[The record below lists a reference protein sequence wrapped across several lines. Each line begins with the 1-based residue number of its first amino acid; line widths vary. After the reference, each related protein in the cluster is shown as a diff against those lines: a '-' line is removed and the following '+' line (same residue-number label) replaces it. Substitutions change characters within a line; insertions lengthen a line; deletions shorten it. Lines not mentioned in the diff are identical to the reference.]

1 MPYNNTAMYLIGCN
15 TNNTSTQT
23 DMRMSSQD
31 NSRILYFAE
40 TPECEQCRWKCTLSI
55 GRIK

>member
-40 TPECEQCRWKCTLSI
+40 TPEMWAVQMEMYPVNWSD
-55 GRIK
+55 